1 MKKNNQN
8 RVKFISYFEMELVL
22 LILNLVHLTS
32 SFKACQTEKDKKT
45 GKVINTIDREIVGDK
60 LVMVCGKF

>member
-22 LILNLVHLTS
+22 LILNLVHLHHLLKLS
-32 SFKACQTEKDKKT
+32 KLKKT
-45 GKVINTIDREIVGDK
+45 TTVLRLLI
-60 LVMVCGKF
+60 